1 MISAECL
8 PDCVQRSASALA
20 LSLPPGSPP
29 LRLADLEKSYILN
42 LYRKM
47 NHNKVRTARALGIG
61 LNTVRRKLKSYGV
74 K

>member
-1 MISAECL
+1 MLENDGRKTIDVRVVATTS
-8 PDCVQRSASALA
+8 
-20 LSLPPGSPP
+20 
-29 LRLADLEKSYILN
+29 ADLEKSYILN

-47 NHNKVRTARALGIG
+47 NHNKVRTARVLGIG